1 MFLFPFN
8 KRKVISEVWVLAA
21 SNSFGSVF
29 EVKAVA
35 TGKCQRVDF
44 RFQPL
49 FQTDPVLPPGGACGW
64 PCLVFI
70 LCLAMVPGSTS
81 WPCRRLPLRP
91 LGESWAAHL
100 LSPVSC
106 LTLFQVSFFA
116 VGHVISFFL
125 CPERCHLTRSGVS
138 VVPFSVVL
146 CFNQLPS
153 SGFLDRWEISFSK
166 WEISSTVGINVC

>member
-8 KRKVISEVWVLAA
+8 KRRVTSEVWVLAA

-29 EVKAVA
+29 EVKAVV

-49 FQTDPVLPPGGACGW
+49 FQTDPVLPPGGACWW

-70 LCLAMVPGSTS
+70 LRLARVHLVALQEAPFETS
-81 WPCRRLPLRP
+81 
-91 LGESWAAHL
+91 GGVWAAHL

-146 CFNQLPS
+146 CF
-153 SGFLDRWEISFSK
+153 
-166 WEISSTVGINVC
+166 

>member
-70 LCLAMVPGSTS
+70 LCLATVPGSTS

-91 LGESWAAHL
+91 LGESEQL
-100 LSPVSC
+100 TCSLQCPVSLCFRSRFLLLATSFHFSCVLRGVTSLDLGFPWC
-106 LTLFQVSFFA
+106 LFLWFCVLISSHPRGSWTGEKSLFQNEKS
-116 VGHVISFFL
+116 H
-125 CPERCHLTRSGVS
+125 
-138 VVPFSVVL
+138 
-146 CFNQLPS
+146 QL
-153 SGFLDRWEISFSK
+153 
-166 WEISSTVGINVC
+166 